1 MGRQGTETEASKTE
15 ASKTEASKTEASK
28 SLAGAFDDAAA
39 YDHARVARCQAVAR
53 GRAARRE
60 AAARRDALRA
70 REANTDCS
78 YVTNETNETKQR
90 ASPNVVVD
98 VDADFADAAEA
109 LVGTPAEQEAAVL
122 IQAAH
127 RGAEGR
133 RRAREA
139 RRRRDDPEYRAA
151 LEAAEAE
158 RAAIAMQAARRGSV
172 ARRSVAEMRMRLQA
186 EADERAEEPRA
197 HADGV

>member
-1 MGRQGTETEASKTE
+1 M
-15 ASKTEASKTEASK
+15 
-28 SLAGAFDDAAA
+28 
-39 YDHARVARCQAVAR
+39 AR

-70 REANTDCS
+70 REAKNDCS
-78 YVTNETNETKQR
+78 YATNETNETNEQR